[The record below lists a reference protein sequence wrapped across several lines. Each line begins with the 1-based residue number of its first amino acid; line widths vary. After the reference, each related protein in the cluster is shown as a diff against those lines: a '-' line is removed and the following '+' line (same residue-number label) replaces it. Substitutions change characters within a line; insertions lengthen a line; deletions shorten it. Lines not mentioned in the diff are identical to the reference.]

1 MDSDYEAL
9 KKVID
14 YIQSKYEEIALRWKN
29 CEVSKFNLKQKR
41 VSDITIGQDIYM
53 SIVAYTQLL
62 NKLSADISVDLSSI
76 CSQKVTARVKAPNS
90 IEYKIQNYKGPKH
103 ENGEI
108 PINKC
113 LNDLFGVRI
122 ILNSQLT
129 FQSIREFVL
138 GKFPYVDRCIDS
150 SKGEYKATHIYFKLD
165 NYSFPWELQVWNRH
179 DENSNLI
186 SHKKYKQEY
195 TLWEKEN
202 KEGGILND

>member
-1 MDSDYEAL
+1 MFS
-9 KKVID
+9 
-14 YIQSKYEEIALRWKN
+14 
-29 CEVSKFNLKQKR
+29 
-41 VSDITIGQDIYM
+41 
-53 SIVAYTQLL
+53 
-62 NKLSADISVDLSSI
+62 
-76 CSQKVTARVKAPNS
+76 
-90 IEYKIQNYKGPKH
+90 
-103 ENGEI
+103 
-108 PINKC
+108 
-113 LNDLFGVRI
+113 VRI

-129 FQSIREFVL
+129 FQSIKEFVL
-138 GKFPYVDRCIDS
+138 DKFPYVDRCIDS